1 MESLLLFF
9 IVGLLI
15 YITKLLV
22 KKQTPLIRLPSFVG
36 SGFIGGGLITL
47 LTDYPLGPTM
57 QIPWG
62 ITAII
67 GGLAGI
73 ILYGTEKG
81 KLITRP
87 GIQYFV
93 TIFLGLCLASL
104 SYGLIHLY
112 KTFFRAGD
120 MTLGN
125 GTLPLIVFV
134 LVGFI
139 TIFGYTF
146 PERWFAQKK

>member
-1 MESLLLFF
+1 MESLFLFF

-15 YITKLLV
+15 YVTKLLV
-22 KKQTPLIRLPSFVG
+22 KKQTPLIHFLSFVG

-47 LTDYPLGPTM
+47 ITDYPLGPTM

-73 ILYGTEKG
+73 ILYGTERG
-81 KLITRP
+81 KLVTRP

-93 TIFLGLCLASL
+93 TILLGLCLAGL
-104 SYGLIHLY
+104 SYVLVHLY
-112 KTFFRAGD
+112 TTFFRAGD
-120 MTLGN
+120 MTLDRGA
-125 GTLPLIVFV
+125 LSLLVFV
-134 LVGFI
+134 LVGFL